1 MLATPADK
9 RTPHAPLLILIEF
22 FLYLQVLDVIS
33 TLIGFSL
40 GNTEANPLIRLLIRW
55 GPVAGLLWS
64 KLFALAVVVFCAWFR
79 RLALIRWINYWF
91 ALLVVWNLYTALR
104 VLNS

>member
-1 MLATPADK
+1 MTPRADTPAPQAS
-9 RTPHAPLLILIEF
+9 TLILIEF
-22 FLYLQVLDVIS
+22 FVYLQVLDIIS

-40 GNTEANPLIRLLIRW
+40 GNPEGNPFIRMLIRM

-64 KLFALAVVVFCAWFR
+64 KVFAVAVVVFCAWYR

-91 ALLVVWNLYTALR
+91 ACLVVWNLFTVLR